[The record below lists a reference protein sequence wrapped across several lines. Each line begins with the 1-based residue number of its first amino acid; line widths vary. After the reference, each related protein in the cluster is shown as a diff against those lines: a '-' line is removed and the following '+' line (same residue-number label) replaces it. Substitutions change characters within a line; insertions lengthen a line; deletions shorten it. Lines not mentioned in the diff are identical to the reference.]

1 MKIYKSNLIISLIEL
16 ILLIGYFKWSNKL
29 YSFNLLIT
37 STNKKSI
44 NQIIWKLKY
53 NIYQIIFSFEVFIL
67 KLLFEINFPEF
78 ELNFVKFR
86 MQSLKYLFFIFL
98 FFEKM
103 YVVIRFITIWNLN
116 GMKIVIIFFI

>member
-37 STNKKSI
+37 STNKKLI

-78 ELNFVKFR
+78 ELNFEWN
-86 MQSLKYLFFIFL
+86 
-98 FFEKM
+98 FEC
-103 YVVIRFITIWNLN
+103 
-116 GMKIVIIFFI
+116 KI

>member
-78 ELNFVKFR
+78 ELNFEWN
-86 MQSLKYLFFIFL
+86 
-98 FFEKM
+98 FEC
-103 YVVIRFITIWNLN
+103 
-116 GMKIVIIFFI
+116 KI